1 MQAGQQ
7 DACFDGVEGTNTTD
21 CNDGQGS
28 FKFLSEILIKY
39 SDWDKLTESTCKANF
54 VTLNAI
60 EISSVQAKLWQ
71 SGEVALWFIL
81 RSLTVLSKKGKGQGH
96 QGSRNISFVIGLSIQ
111 IREWTILWSWNLYCN
126 MQRESMSPEPNFVRS
141 LELCTNQFV
150 RRLYKWD
157 KLWFSFKSYWL
168 TDQFVHLHGHALSF
182 SFCSHFYLNKSA
194 CFVGI
199 YYKMWVI

>member
-81 RSLTVLSKKGKGQGH
+81 RSLTVLSKKGRVKAIKGLEIFLSWSDYQFRYANG
-96 QGSRNISFVIGLSIQ
+96 RFYEAEICTATCNENLCRPNLISFTAWNSARTSLSDGSTS
-111 IREWTILWSWNLYCN
+111 ETNSGSLSNLNGSLTNSSTY
-126 MQRESMSPEPNFVRS
+126 MAMSLVLAFAAI
-141 LELCTNQFV
+141 F
-150 RRLYKWD
+150 
-157 KLWFSFKSYWL
+157 
-168 TDQFVHLHGHALSF
+168 
-182 SFCSHFYLNKSA
+182 
-194 CFVGI
+194 I
-199 YYKMWVI
+199 